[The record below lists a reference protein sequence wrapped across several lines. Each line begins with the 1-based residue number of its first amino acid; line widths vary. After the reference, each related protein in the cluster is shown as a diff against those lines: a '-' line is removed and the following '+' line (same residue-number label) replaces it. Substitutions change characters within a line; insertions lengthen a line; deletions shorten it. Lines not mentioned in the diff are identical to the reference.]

1 MNCPRDGTH
10 LSNVR
15 IDGVKLDRCPKC
27 AGIWLDRGELET
39 VMMLKLSEVESNF
52 EDQTATRGGA
62 DEAAGYMR
70 CPRCPERR
78 LQRISY
84 TVMHPV
90 RIDRCEQCLGN
101 WLDKSEL
108 DSIVDEK
115 SELEEDFSIYRL
127 SRFLQSASAAAH
139 GR

>member
-15 IDGVKLDRCPKC
+15 IDGVELDRCPNC
-27 AGIWLDRGELET
+27 AGVWLDTGELARVLT
-39 VMMLKLSEVESNF
+39 LKLSEIEGQF
-52 EDQTATRGGA
+52 EEQTAPRG
-62 DEAAGYMR
+62 AAGEAVDYMR
-70 CPRCPERR
+70 CPRCPEGR

-90 RIDRCEQCLGN
+90 SIDRCEQCLGF

-108 DSIVDEK
+108 VSIVGEK
-115 SELEEDFSIYRL
+115 KELEEELSIHRL
-127 SRFLQSASAAAH
+127 RRFLHSASAATEGH
-139 GR
+139 